1 MALRKSVAALR
12 PGATW
17 EGGIE
22 IEDANGVAIP
32 IVDLQAC
39 TWAIEAHRPDDAD
52 DVVIRVTTVT
62 VPQAGSV
69 IWETTIPATLD
80 PASYVVWVRATDTDS
95 SVRDLASFNL
105 TVLP

>member
-1 MALRKSVAALR
+1 MALRNTVASLR
-12 PGATW
+12 RGATW

-22 IEDANGVAIP
+22 ITDQSDVPIP

-39 TWAIEAHRPDDAD
+39 SWRIEAHRPDDAD
-52 DVVIRVTTVT
+52 DVVITVTTVT
-62 VPQAGSV
+62 VPAAGSV
-69 IWETTIPATLD
+69 IWETKIPDTLD
-80 PASYVVWVRATDTDS
+80 PATYVVWVRATDTDT